1 MWHINLLEPILLIAI
16 VVVVVEVILIRK
28 MASFGPVYTKT
39 IGGILKQQLNDL
51 LHGGRDIPDKAK

>member
-1 MWHINLLEPILLIAI
+1 MIAI
-16 VVVVVEVILIRK
+16 VVVVVEVILIWK

-51 LHGGRDIPDKAK
+51 LHGRRDIPDKAK